1 MAHRNNFEL
10 EALEPRVL
18 MSGDGLLAGLI
29 PAPAVVLAE
38 NVMEERQDLRS
49 FDSFADRVSDSATP
63 AASIFEGV
71 AMSPLAPPPET
82 SGTVDQD
89 NVGGDATT
97 AKVQGAPAELTPT
110 PPPGQAKVEL
120 SLLEIFKAEITNPIS
135 GQLTE
140 TLRVANAPP
149 EAALQSPQSAP
160 AIANLPEIGAL
171 TGDSASPLASQP
183 AATADFWLIGSAVD
197 PLSGSELGGEVAVS
211 ALPAGMVA
219 EQIHEDV
226 LNGLVATS
234 LAYSPPAQPDD
245 AADGVGAQNT
255 STTEDGTS
263 AATTTEPELAIPSAN
278 QVQAPVPDQAA
289 PAEPTPASPL
299 GSAKADSGL
308 LEISESERTNPL
320 PGQLTETLRVA
331 NAPPEAAPPS
341 PQPAPTTANPAE
353 LGGLSGDSASPLASQ
368 PVGSLELSFAGS
380 AVDPVAGNELS
391 VGAVGRAVPSGMAAE
406 QIHDTTLDGPAAT
419 ALAYSPPAEPDDG
432 AGEVVAQNTS
442 TTGDGATAAG
452 TAEPEQAI
460 PSASQ
465 AQAPVQ
471 DQAALADPV
480 PEMAPR
486 ETGSPSDAGLDPLN
500 PTVGQ
505 LTETLTVANAPP
517 SPALPDTQT
526 AQPPVLPGLQ
536 WSGGGVE
543 SLVGQVVY
551 LDFDGASNVTYHG
564 PVVVEGINVPAFNL
578 SATGLGG
585 QEGAVIDRVLAALNE
600 RFSEFGVTFT
610 TTRPQAN
617 PEFSTIYV
625 GGSGI
630 EFARY
635 SIISGVAEGVDV
647 GNLNRRDN
655 AFVFAER
662 SDLGSVDDSVLTLTR
677 SIQHEAGHLLGYRHT
692 AADAEPASPLSQV
705 ADTNGH
711 TGDVIEIDLKQLFT
725 SGVSFAWRGNPAP
738 PRVGI
743 PEGTLVFSDT
753 MTGAAFQS
761 TGKLWFIPG
770 FQTGP
775 PDTSATDRG
784 FQGTVTLQFDIVG
797 YAFPQSVTLIIDP
810 GISPF
815 SLSGSVGD
823 HGDNYRLDVYRVQQ
837 RLLFL
842 NFRGEKVAG
851 TFPDIMA
858 TGEID
863 RDTPNGLLTIQAIQL
878 FQGATD
884 PIQKGSKAGI
894 LDRAD
899 KGKQTGKILPSSRD
913 LNWLNATNAPVW
925 TEFLDTD
932 GAGGEMD
939 IKDGVAQPERFAVP
953 WTISAIQAAA
963 GVPGT
968 QLIVIT
974 ALSERGWTK
983 LHSEHKSGND
993 IDVRPRSSNGLWY
1006 DFTGVRTS
1014 LNHSQS
1020 FWQSVAVYDNSD
1032 SIGTAAKARS
1042 GVFVGETAWSTN
1054 SDFLSTNVW
1063 NIEQTIDNLYA
1074 KRNANDAYS
1083 AVVRNQVT
1091 PNPGETDEQR
1101 FDRGFDVLVPVQEG
1115 PNQTG
1120 YDRGATVALVKA
1132 FGAQPNVIRVIFN
1145 DPRARLMARDGTDAV
1160 PATLVLTKDQTHG
1173 NHFHVDV
1180 KPPLQ
1185 ELAIYDFNGKTG
1197 DVIEINLKDA
1207 SNSTA
1212 FVPVVGSIGSM
1223 VTVVGGKVLYAGDFA
1238 TSGKLYFVPD
1248 VASVEAGFQGETS
1261 LHVQMNGVQ
1270 RTVRITVKPGTNPFK
1285 LNASVGAGG
1294 TNIQID
1300 VNVLRVQ
1307 QRLKYLGFPSVG
1319 GAMVIVD
1326 GKISGALDDTIGAIK
1341 LFQEAIRT
1349 NYVTISDGRVD
1360 PSGSTK
1366 NWLSSPQAPRW
1377 QQAPSSFS
1385 PFGFPESY
1393 GTSWAID
1400 LLSAV
1405 HASSNLVSNSF
1416 SLTLRAI
1423 SSNDGVSATSPTR
1436 TSGMELDLN
1445 IPTNAQTPGTGTSLN
1460 QDESYVLSV
1469 MKIFY
1474 YSQQTLNPAVG
1485 VWRISLGNKNIV
1497 ARFNADTQT
1506 QVAFEDAT
1514 GAHLDHM
1521 SVSLRA
1527 NFIPSGPAVGLING
1541 LSSLQV
1547 VLGGVDQSV
1556 AFNQSFPLGDQR
1568 MIDFFGFNEGFKTN
1582 LSDPI
1587 SAYFQANPEV
1597 AIDELLELIKSLPA
1611 VPFADVELA
1620 ADGSTVTFGVI
1631 YRLQA
1636 SKDVPINFGVG
1647 GEAFGISVGDGDA
1660 LHIAAEANFEFSFGV
1675 DLTGTAAPGEAFFV
1689 IPKGLSFRASLSVAE
1704 LNLAINLGFLGA
1716 DIDGGNIELDA
1727 NLVMDF
1733 VDPNLD
1739 GKLTLN
1745 ELVNTPFGTLVSITV
1760 PRATFYAD
1768 LPITVT
1774 LGDTFLT
1781 DGTQAIVIEDD
1792 NIFAAPAPSFTFTG
1806 FDDLKVFG
1814 NLRAGDVVTWLKQ
1827 LGDWLKTYRDSDFFD
1842 LQLPFTGG
1850 KRVGDWFDSGTA
1862 FADSIYKRMILRE
1875 VVATGAQTIAF
1886 RTLGQLTAD
1895 VHFTV
1900 TVGTDAPVAVTVLA
1914 SATNGNSALAH
1925 AAADFNSALLQQQP
1939 ALAAKVEFLITPDG
1953 GLSLTLKDGQTA
1965 DTLKLEA
1972 ASANDAI
1979 VTQAGFTA
1987 SQNSTVTQRFNTI
2000 QGFVARLNDILSPLV
2015 ITPHYDAVTKEVTMN
2030 VHFDWHYSKTTP
2042 VNLGGDLGPIANF
2055 STTAKFNIDATLT
2068 FDFTLGFVLKPRNT
2082 PELITSAFVPPPSDG
2097 RLHANSS
2104 FYLHVGTDPPV
2115 LVTLS
2120 AVDTAN
2126 HNSLADLAAYINTRL
2141 TAAGLGNKLRAQV
2154 TGGTHLALAVL
2165 NEDGDGDGHL
2175 DVAEDLDHDGKLD
2188 RKEDLPQP
2196 GRPLGDGRLD
2206 IFEDLNGDGV
2216 LQAWEDVD
2224 LDGHLDVNED
2234 FDGDSLLGTV
2244 NEDVDGDGHLDV
2256 TEDTLIVNGVLD
2268 SLLGVQTLRIVAD
2281 AADPIFTEVGFLPE
2295 TARAE
2300 SRGLFLENAKVKGTL
2315 DVSLALTGSGAKAR
2329 FSIFGIGIGS
2339 GSAVGQLKLDAM
2351 LRSRGT
2357 NPLPR
2362 VSLTEL
2368 FAAANAGALGEVL
2381 GNSVNINLPPKLGGS
2396 FNLTLGDI
2404 TLTPSFFTLPADAQI
2419 IIGIPDI
2426 TNLKGPDGQ
2435 LKIHAE
2441 PTLVAVPASP
2451 AGPGIWVVYPNLE
2464 GLFQFSKLDIPSYI
2478 LALDALVQDLGKLS
2492 TFDFLNKPLPL
2503 INQSLSGL
2511 IGQAATLAQWV
2522 NDVRSNPGDTLT
2534 ALETKLET
2542 ALGINPS
2549 LFTLSI
2555 DNVPNPSLAPS
2566 GTPGNKDEA
2575 VFNPQGGNNALRFTN
2590 TSANKVTVRF
2600 IDEGHIPGVTNTAT
2614 AVWDSG
2620 RNTLTIEINSG
2631 FTTAANVIAAVSGSG
2646 AAALVTVAKDTTTT
2660 TGDGPA
2666 NDGSG
2671 VITKTALKLH
2681 FNYTLAYGLVDRNFE
2696 LDLAD
2701 LVALL
2706 PEGSPAIGLLA
2717 GITSFIDVGGT
2728 GKLNISASATL
2739 TIDFGL
2745 DLTNPCDPQPFLY
2758 DTTGIVLKGRVT
2770 ATDLDFE
2777 AALGPLGIFVENGSA
2792 ALDGD
2797 GNPLTADDVMFSVGL
2812 IDNNDDGRH
2821 YLSETF
2827 FNDSNLALT
2836 FSGGVGATL
2845 PLYFP
2850 VKSLPYGGSSGDT
2863 HRPDGYPDNQL
2874 VFEAAD
2880 LVRLFKPYVT
2890 TALAGTQQ
2898 VTIQPVG
2905 DNNDFIITSTLHTGV
2920 KVKFLH
2926 STTAAVGADY
2936 DSGKNS
2942 LFITLNHGVTTAAQV
2957 IAVIN
2962 TYANGFSA
2970 LPVATADTGAV
2981 KVPVLLI
2988 TPDFNSLFLDIN
3000 DLCELLRSSGVL
3012 FDGLDELLGKIEGG
3026 LDKVAFGGNF
3036 PLVGDKLAQGA
3047 NFIRGFRNGLLA
3059 ELRSKLATVGGDPIN
3074 LAKQAIWNVLGQPGL
3089 DILVRP
3095 NGDDD
3100 LTGWSDL
3107 EIGCANNEITFNL
3120 RLKKSM
3126 GIVDTTGN
3134 PIAIDLG
3141 IPSLG
3146 LEVNG
3151 NVKIEIGFD
3160 VRLKFGINKTD
3171 GFYFD
3176 TSNTFDDDFPT
3187 GNGRPELVVDLMVT
3201 VPGLNVTGRL
3211 FFLQLNVKDGHTA
3224 HIGHSVGDHDPNL
3237 PGDIDPSKL
3246 YGRLTVDV
3254 TDPVGTDKRLT
3265 FAEMRSGGFSFGDV
3279 FKATFGLTANVNLD
3293 LLVTFGG
3300 DAAFPNFAAEFD
3312 LDWSWMSGPASVPT
3326 VRIAFNHLTIDAGSF
3341 VSNVLAPILKQV
3353 QQVTGPIEPI
3363 AKLLVAPIPGLSD
3376 VSGKD
3381 VTFLDLAE
3389 RFGYLKPST
3398 RKFLET
3404 VVNLISIINDVGAAS
3419 SGAGANALTFD
3430 LGSYTL
3436 NATWPAASGS
3446 TPMVAGPMN
3455 HSESMA
3461 TPSAA
3466 NPGIITA
3473 LKKVLSNLRE
3483 LGFEFPILTA
3493 GEIFKLIQGR
3503 PATLVE
3509 YTMPPVDLF
3518 FSFSQVIPLFPPFLT
3533 LIIGGEISTNIN
3545 LTFGFDTQ
3553 GILLYK
3559 ESHKVA
3565 DLFEGFFIKDKDDDG
3580 NELTEVKFKGGLS
3593 ISAASGLSFGPV
3605 SVLLGATGT
3614 LFVELQF
3621 DLNDPDNDGKVRPS
3635 EIIANARRDVRCIF
3649 DINGQIYFTLS
3660 AFVEGKAF
3668 GLKFRKD
3675 FEFAKISIYEF
3686 DLTCPPPILAHTNG
3700 TQLVLHMGPEAHRRE
3715 EIDANDGNESFT
3727 VQSLGGMPGDEHV
3740 LVKWSGFQKEFDH
3753 ISSIIAKGGN
3763 GNDIID
3769 ARGVLSPVLFDGGTG
3784 DDLIY
3789 ASDNASNVIHGD
3801 SGDDTLIGTLKFGN
3815 QMMYGGDGNDLLT
3828 GSTFRD
3834 VFFGGAGNDTLI
3846 GNGGNDHFYGEDG
3859 NDILTTLAG
3868 NDYLDGGDGNDVLD
3882 AGEGHDRLWGGTGND
3897 TLRGG
3902 RGNDWLVGGLGADT
3916 LDGGPGGDILVGD
3929 EAASITI
3936 MVGSGSGN
3944 AVTWNLAATTGP
3956 TTWNGTASP
3965 TTWDVAGLTGAG
3977 DDLLIGGAGSDVL
3990 FGGGGD
3996 DSMFGGAL
4004 TASGVATPLE
4014 QDGVDFMDGGAGDDV
4029 GYADDAFAAIGVRP
4043 SGPTVSG
4050 RVWSDTNGDGI
4061 QDSGERG
4068 MAGVTVQI
4076 YNGTTFV
4083 LEDAVTT
4090 GTVGDYSFIGLH
4102 VGSYFVKFVK
4112 LGSVQVFSPK
4122 GVGSDDTVDSDAD
4135 MVTDAVAHTVEGQTA
4150 GFTLG
4155 ATSGKTGLDA
4165 GLRGPPI
4172 VVIDDVTKAEGTM
4185 LGSLLG
4191 ATTYGNTAFTFTVNL
4206 SAPSAQTVTV
4216 QYATLNGLD
4225 HPAVVGTD
4233 LAAASGTLTFTPGTT
4248 NRTVTVMVGADNVYE
4263 SSEDFRVLLS
4273 SALEGGSASLTIAKA
4288 TGQGVILDD
4297 DPKPT
4302 VSIGDATVSPMF
4314 SADVLIGLSGV
4325 VAKLTIHSD
4334 PVSQHLWNQF
4344 SLPEQQVLTDLNST
4358 PQQQRSTLIAALNR
4372 ILRGNSIYD
4381 AARFAGVTLSA
4392 EALLLLSQN
4401 PTGGFLARLN
4411 RLLIEQAY
4419 PLEIAKSKASVTE
4432 AAGGTVANFT
4442 LHLSNP
4448 SDQPVTVDWTTA
4460 DFGHTTGEVAPDSA
4474 HFGADYTDASGTST
4488 FAPGVTELTDAI
4500 KINIL
4505 DDALDERD
4513 EHFLVVLANPINAG
4527 ILDGFGNAN
4536 IQDDDAPPV
4545 VDIVQAM
4552 VPVTEGDAGYQTAT
4566 FTISLNVRSG
4576 LDVKVTWATARGTA
4590 TDLGTSIFDQPDFV
4604 HDTGEVIFRPDDLS
4618 LSREIKVKVLGDTVV
4633 EGAEE
4638 FFVNLVR
4645 ADNATI
4651 GDNHAIVAITETE
4664 SGADVGPWNVQF
4676 SDVKYTAQEDGGFAA
4691 VTLVRAAG
4699 SSEAVAVLYSQNGS
4713 ATAGLDYTSTR
4724 TLVFFAEAETEKT
4737 ILIPILQDMLI
4748 EGTETVALFL
4758 RNPTGGLVR
4767 GEFTTATL
4775 CILDDEPRP
4784 TVRIDDK
4791 IVTEADP
4798 ISSGGTSDTQ
4808 TISFTL
4814 HLSAMA
4820 EIPVNVPWSTNN
4832 RSAIGGF
4839 DYSNAAGTATFGIHA
4854 LTTTITVTV
4863 HNDDIAE
4870 PVEEFVINLGT
4881 PDQATLDD
4889 RQALGTIIDDDKTP
4903 ISGRVFLD
4911 EDGDGHFDFFEHG
4924 LAGLQVTVTDHANT
4938 SMTVA
4943 TDPMGVW
4950 HANVLMGATKIEVIE
4965 TGLPH
4970 GVVLSTG
4977 NSPQTATISDTV
4989 AMAADVGYK
4998 ADLVPDVP
5006 ADAIGEGSGG
5016 LDDTVF
5022 GGDGD
5027 DILNGGGGADF
5038 LIGGHWLLGAGCAC
5052 AGSAYDAHLEQADGM
5067 SRINLAAASR
5077 NDGGTITGLVFD
5089 DLNGNGSYDGPDTL
5103 VAGVTV
5109 NLFDRYYALV
5119 ASAVTDGNGRYSFS
5133 HLAGCDYA
5141 VQFVAPPGRR
5151 FVPPGVGGNVATDS
5165 DADTLSGLTP
5175 QVPIFGTGTASNV
5188 DAGVT
5193 TLPLPSNGPWALSFG
5208 NSVYNVWEPDGL
5220 AQILIQ
5226 RMPGSFEPLVVFF
5239 TQGGTANAGADYTAL
5254 FRRLVDLS
5262 GAQDDIVLTLNI
5274 VDDGVT
5280 EGLETIRLF
5289 LLNPTGGPVNSQRP
5303 EAVVLIFDLRCTDND
5318 RITGSQG
5325 DDVMLGDHG
5334 FVENGGALT
5343 FIGGSGNDALRGGSG
5358 NDMLHGQSGNDRLDG
5373 GNGDDLLVGGEGD
5386 DVYLFDTDEP
5396 AGSDILTE
5404 LPGATN
5410 GIDRLDFSGT
5420 TGVAVSV
5427 DVGLTTTQD
5436 VSMIGI
5442 VKHLRLTLSSGNA
5455 IEDLIGGGANDTL
5468 LGNVIDNVMTGGP
5481 GSDLIDG
5488 RSGTDKLVESRDAD
5502 FVLTNT
5508 TLKVGLVVPIELDTL
5523 VGIER
5528 VELAGGSSKNLF
5540 DVSGWTGGPVG
5551 IDGRAG
5557 TDTILS
5563 TNDANFTLTDTQL
5576 LRSPGT
5582 LFTLASVENAI
5593 LTGGA
5598 GDNMLDASSFT
5609 GSATL
5614 IGAAG
5619 IDMLLGGPGDN
5630 VYSFVTDTVLG
5641 SDTIIDSGGMDSLD
5655 FSGTTTL
5662 GVVVDL
5668 SDSGAQVVNTNLTLA
5683 LSNGSSIENV
5693 VGGALDDMLTGNAL
5707 PNRITGGPGN
5717 DTMSGGAGD
5726 DIYVFDTDTTQT
5738 SGAGHDTVTE
5748 ASSAANGVDTLD
5760 FSGTTTLAVIIN
5772 LSLANIDQLVDPNLK
5787 LRLSSGSSVE
5797 NVIGGAFNNRITGND
5812 LNNTFVGGAGNDTYV
5827 FTADTQLGSDT
5838 IVDSDGIDTLDF
5850 SGTTAFGVT
5859 VDLSDP
5865 GAQVVNT
5872 NLTLTLS
5879 NGSSIEHVV
5888 GGAKNDTFIGND
5900 LDNAFVGGAG
5910 DDTYVFD
5917 VDSALGADTI
5927 DESGG
5932 GNDTLDFAATTT
5944 VAITVNLSNAGKQSI
5959 PSLNPNLKLTLGSG
5973 NTIENIIGGGL
5984 ADALTGNALDNVF
5997 TGGGGLDTIVGGA
6010 GINTVREA
6018 RNANFTLTNTS
6029 LTIAGGVGS
6038 ETDTLANIQRATLA
6052 GGAGINSLDA
6062 SAFSGA
6068 VTLDGGG
6075 GDDTLTGG
6083 SGDDTYVFHDGWGMD
6098 TIQESTG
6105 GGSDALDFS
6114 RVTAGGTFNIL
6125 PASVSVTQGVNAVTY
6140 IGAYIEK
6147 FIGTSGDDTFNV
6159 TTSTTT
6165 AFSLDGGNSTN
6176 DRLTLTGTGGQP
6188 VTYNNFEQVL
6198 P

>member
-18 MSGDGLLAGLI
+18 MSGDGLLAGLG

-38 NVMEERQDLRS
+38 TVMEERQDLRS

-71 AMSPLAPPPET
+71 AMSPLAPPPEM

-97 AKVQGAPAELTPT
+97 AKVQGAPAEPTPT
-110 PPPGQAKVEL
+110 PPHGQAKAEL

-197 PLSGSELGGEVAVS
+197 PLSGRELGVEVAVS

-219 EQIHEDV
+219 EQIDDDA

-234 LAYSPPAQPDD
+234 LAYSPTAQPDD

-255 STTEDGTS
+255 STTEDGTT
-263 AATTTEPELAIPSAN
+263 AVTTAEPELAIPSAN

-331 NAPPEAAPPS
+331 NAPPKAAPPS

-353 LGGLSGDSASPLASQ
+353 LGALSG
-368 PVGSLELSFAGS
+368 GSLLPHALPAVALVDLSLAGS
-380 AVDPVAGNELS
+380 PVDSVAGNELS
-391 VGAVGRAVPSGMAAE
+391 VGTVGRALAAGMVAE
-406 QIHDTTLDGPAAT
+406 QINDDVPDGPAAT
-419 ALAYSPPAEPDDG
+419 ALAYSPPAQPDDAADGVG
-432 AGEVVAQNTS
+432 AQKTS
-442 TTGDGATAAG
+442 TTEDGATVASI
-452 TAEPEQAI
+452 AEPEQAV

-486 ETGSPSDAGLDPLN
+486 ETSPPTADGPAPLN
-500 PTVGQ
+500 PTVGL
-505 LTETLTVANAPP
+505 LTETLRSANGPPVESTSLSALQTLFQSDESEPSLGLEDLSVLGLSP
-517 SPALPDTQT
+517 SPAFAP
-526 AQPPVLPGLQ
+526 
-536 WSGGGVE
+536 
-543 SLVGQVVY
+543 
-551 LDFDGASNVTYHG
+551 
-564 PVVVEGINVPAFNL
+564 
-578 SATGLGG
+578 
-585 QEGAVIDRVLAALNE
+585 E
-600 RFSEFGVTFT
+600 R
-610 TTRPQAN
+610 P
-617 PEFSTIYV
+617 
-625 GGSGI
+625 
-630 EFARY
+630 
-635 SIISGVAEGVDV
+635 
-647 GNLNRRDN
+647 
-655 AFVFAER
+655 
-662 SDLGSVDDSVLTLTR
+662 
-677 SIQHEAGHLLGYRHT
+677 
-692 AADAEPASPLSQV
+692 
-705 ADTNGH
+705 
-711 TGDVIEIDLKQLFT
+711 
-725 SGVSFAWRGNPAP
+725 
-738 PRVGI
+738 
-743 PEGTLVFSDT
+743 
-753 MTGAAFQS
+753 
-761 TGKLWFIPG
+761 
-770 FQTGP
+770 
-775 PDTSATDRG
+775 
-784 FQGTVTLQFDIVG
+784 
-797 YAFPQSVTLIIDP
+797 
-810 GISPF
+810 
-815 SLSGSVGD
+815 
-823 HGDNYRLDVYRVQQ
+823 
-837 RLLFL
+837 LLFL
-842 NFRGEKVAG
+842 PGIGGVFAVAG
-851 TFPDIMA
+851 QESYWYTHRGIDPALLRIDPIAGTYEDLIKTLTLPNVGVGYTLGQDFFVANYDWRMPVGPDDGTFDGKLTGLTA
-858 TGEID
+858 TGITDLSYETGVDYMGYWLKQASDIWAMNHGGARPASVDVIGHSTGNLVIRAYLQSGPAYGGLFDGSNYLPKVNHFVSLAAPYRGAVFPWNILHDDWNGQTTYRVVFSQLINNAYKQYLAGDTIYGPDGDITSAMNLGHTEFID
-863 RDTPNGLLTIQAIQL
+863 KYASTVRGLL
-878 FQGATD
+878 ATYD
-884 PIQKGSKAGI
+884 
-894 LDRAD
+894 
-899 KGKQTGKILPSSRD
+899 
-913 LNWLNATNAPVW
+913 
-925 TEFLDTD
+925 FLDTD
-932 GAGGEMD
+932 GSDGQDVFTNVNSSAADRNGILLDLNDGLDIDYKLEELSPMD
-939 IKDGVAQPERFAVP
+939 WGYHPAVGPVRYPTNFINKLQGNLTVIYSGVRDTLTNAVQHVGPVSPLDEVQPFDVFLGKLPTPSQTWFKDEFLLGRPVNGDGTVPLESSRDLFWHSDDPNAAKPYPNLSLRPLSHPTMTVPCEEDVGHSSMVSATQTQQLLLDALVGVGNYSDSS
-953 WTISAIQAAA
+953 ISHCSQFSN
-963 GVPGT
+963 T
-968 QLIVIT
+968 T
-974 ALSERGWTK
+974 ALVNAIALGILK
-983 LHSEHKSGND
+983 PLQMAANLD
-993 IDVRPRSSNGLWY
+993 ITTIKNVIKNGVDRLAFLAKDVLSNASFMQWNVPIINKPLNQLLDVNSIVTSAVTPLTTYLNGL
-1006 DFTGVRTS
+1006 V
-1014 LNHSQS
+1014 
-1020 FWQSVAVYDNSD
+1020 
-1032 SIGTAAKARS
+1032 GT
-1042 GVFVGETAWSTN
+1042 
-1054 SDFLSTNVW
+1054 
-1063 NIEQTIDNLYA
+1063 
-1074 KRNANDAYS
+1074 
-1083 AVVRNQVT
+1083 
-1091 PNPGETDEQR
+1091 
-1101 FDRGFDVLVPVQEG
+1101 
-1115 PNQTG
+1115 
-1120 YDRGATVALVKA
+1120 
-1132 FGAQPNVIRVIFN
+1132 
-1145 DPRARLMARDGTDAV
+1145 
-1160 PATLVLTKDQTHG
+1160 
-1173 NHFHVDV
+1173 
-1180 KPPLQ
+1180 
-1185 ELAIYDFNGKTG
+1185 
-1197 DVIEINLKDA
+1197 
-1207 SNSTA
+1207 
-1212 FVPVVGSIGSM
+1212 
-1223 VTVVGGKVLYAGDFA
+1223 
-1238 TSGKLYFVPD
+1238 
-1248 VASVEAGFQGETS
+1248 
-1261 LHVQMNGVQ
+1261 LHVQDLLDKLREFALFADGLSYFGLLAPNQ
-1270 RTVRITVKPGTNPFK
+1270 IFINIPITKTFTSSEVIDLGTGA
-1285 LNASVGAGG
+1285 NA
-1294 TNIQID
+1294 
-1300 VNVLRVQ
+1300 
-1307 QRLKYLGFPSVG
+1307 LGL
-1319 GAMVIVD
+1319 
-1326 GKISGALDDTIGAIK
+1326 ALDTNANYDA
-1341 LFQEAIRT
+1341 EAT
-1349 NYVTISDGRVD
+1349 
-1360 PSGSTK
+1360 
-1366 NWLSSPQAPRW
+1366 
-1377 QQAPSSFS
+1377 
-1385 PFGFPESY
+1385 
-1393 GTSWAID
+1393 
-1400 LLSAV
+1400 
-1405 HASSNLVSNSF
+1405 F
-1416 SLTLRAI
+1416 SL
-1423 SSNDGVSATSPTR
+1423 
-1436 TSGMELDLN
+1436 DL
-1445 IPTNAQTPGTGTSLN
+1445 T
-1460 QDESYVLSV
+1460 
-1469 MKIFY
+1469 
-1474 YSQQTLNPAVG
+1474 
-1485 VWRISLGNKNIV
+1485 
-1497 ARFNADTQT
+1497 
-1506 QVAFEDAT
+1506 
-1514 GAHLDHM
+1514 
-1521 SVSLRA
+1521 
-1527 NFIPSGPAVGLING
+1527 
-1541 LSSLQV
+1541 
-1547 VLGGVDQSV
+1547 
-1556 AFNQSFPLGDQR
+1556 
-1568 MIDFFGFNEGFKTN
+1568 
-1582 LSDPI
+1582 
-1587 SAYFQANPEV
+1587 
-1597 AIDELLELIKSLPA
+1597 
-1611 VPFADVELA
+1611 
-1620 ADGSTVTFGVI
+1620 
-1631 YRLQA
+1631 
-1636 SKDVPINFGVG
+1636 
-1647 GEAFGISVGDGDA
+1647 
-1660 LHIAAEANFEFSFGV
+1660 FGV
-1675 DLTGTAAPGEAFFV
+1675 DLGTGVFFV
-1689 IPKGLSFRASLSVAE
+1689 RKADLAVDISVQAHGLDVDGHFGNTSTTFSVVNGDIVMAGRITARMLDPTPIDGQITLAELITGDSNTLFELLTQGTLAAQFPLTGQLGSYSTTVFGIPTIRVTDDNLFNNDAPDVFVDFTFNPAIETNILSLLDKLDSFADTLSAVPELNGKLPFIADE
-1704 LNLAINLGFLGA
+1704 ARNTLNTLFHNSPGPNIGDFFKLKQLAQTYLGGNTSTVRGFTTAILNLALSKVGNNAQTTQSFGPVHVTGGLFPVDGELRIDV
-1716 DIDGGNIELDA
+1716 DIDFSKTRTEDLKLEGLTTDYGLTVGSISVPLGITYGLKTKFSFGIRASDLVSFVRITQFDVSGSANTSTLTFGALLGVIGVQVSNGSLAFSASAAGTLTDSDNHIYFTEINSLSGLFGNFAWTTAPIAPLTLTLPITTTFGSYSA
-1727 NLVMDF
+1727 PPGAQIV
-1733 VDPNLD
+1733 VADPNL
-1739 GKLTLN
+1739 LAN
-1745 ELVNTPFGTLVSITV
+1745 P
-1760 PRATFYAD
+1760 P
-1768 LPITVT
+1768 PTVT
-1774 LGDTFLT
+1774 ATGLSNLVDFSNITP
-1781 DGTQAIVIEDD
+1781 TQVV
-1792 NIFAAPAPSFTFTG
+1792 
-1806 FDDLKVFG
+1806 DL
-1814 NLRAGDVVTWLKQ
+1814 LKR
-1827 LGDWLKTYRDSDFFD
+1827 LGDWFNTYRDSDFFD
-1842 LQLPFTGG
+1842 LELPFTGG

-1862 FADSIYKRMILRE
+1862 FVDSIYKRMILRE

-1900 TVGTDAPVAVTVLA
+1900 TVGMDAPVSVTVSHLNT
-1914 SATNGNSALAH
+1914 SGNSSLAH
-1925 AAADFNSALLQQQP
+1925 AAADFDAALP
-1939 ALAAKVEFLITPDG
+1939 AALAAKVQFILTPDG

-2055 STTAKFNIDATLT
+2055 STSAQFNIDATLT
-2068 FDFTLGFVLKPRNT
+2068 FDFTLGFALKPKNT
-2082 PELITSAFVPPPSDG
+2082 PELVTSAFVPPPSDG

-2120 AVDTAN
+2120 KADTAN
-2126 HNSLADLAAYINTRL
+2126 HNSLADLAGYINTRL
-2141 TAAGLGNKLRAQV
+2141 TAAGIGNKVRAQV

-2165 NEDGDGDGHL
+2165 NEDVDGDGHL

-2196 GRPLGDGRLD
+2196 GRPLGDGHLD

-2224 LDGHLDVNED
+2224 GDGHLDVNED
-2234 FDGDSLLGTV
+2234 FDGDGLLGTV

-2300 SRGLFLENAKVKGTL
+2300 SKGLFVENATVKGTL
-2315 DVSLALTGSGAKAR
+2315 TANLSNITADAR
-2329 FSIFGIGIGS
+2329 FGILGIHIGN
-2339 GSAVGQLKLDAM
+2339 GSATGNAGFEVM
-2351 LRSRGT
+2351 LRNRAGTSRRI
-2357 NPLPR
+2357 PLA
-2362 VSLTEL
+2362 EL
-2368 FAAANAGALGEVL
+2368 FAAANAGALGEVF
-2381 GNSVNINLPPKLGGS
+2381 SSSANISLPPKFSGS
-2396 FNLTLGDI
+2396 FNLTLDHITVEFPGI
-2404 TLTPSFFTLPADAQI
+2404 TLPDDAQI
-2419 IIGIPDI
+2419 LIGIPDI
-2426 TNLKGPDGQ
+2426 TNLKGVDGH
-2435 LKIHAE
+2435 LVIHAD

-2522 NDVRSNPGDTLT
+2522 NDVRSDPGDTLT

-2542 ALGINPS
+2542 ALGIDPS

-2890 TALAGTQQ
+2890 TGLAGAQK

-2905 DNNDFIITSTLHTGV
+2905 DNNDFIITSTQHTGV

-2936 DSGKNS
+2936 DSGNNI

-2957 IAVIN
+2957 IGVIN

-2970 LPVATADTGAV
+2970 LPVAADTGAV

-2988 TPDFNSLFLDIN
+2988 TPDFNSLFPDIN

-3026 LDKVAFGGNF
+3026 LDKVALSGNF

-3074 LAKQAIWNVLGQPGL
+3074 LVKQAIWNVLGQPGL

-3134 PIAIDLG
+3134 PIAIDFG

-3151 NVKIEIGFD
+3151 NVKIEMGFD
-3160 VRLKFGINKTD
+3160 LRLKFGINKTD

-3176 TSNTFDDDFPT
+3176 TSNTFDTTFPA
-3187 GNGRPELVVDLMVT
+3187 GSGRPELVVDLMVT
-3201 VPGLNVTGRL
+3201 VPGLDLTGSL
-3211 FFLQLNVKDGHTA
+3211 FFLQLNIKDGHTA
-3224 HIGHSVGDHDPNL
+3224 HIGHL
-3237 PGDIDPSKL
+3237 PVEDQGGS
-3246 YGRLTVDV
+3246 GFSHFGGQLTVDV
-3254 TDPVGTDKRLT
+3254 LDPVPGTGNEVNKLT
-3265 FAEMRSGGFSFGDV
+3265 FAEMRSGGFRFGDA
-3279 FKATFGLTANVNLD
+3279 FKASFSLVAEVNLD
-3293 LLVTFGG
+3293 LLVTFGS
-3300 DAAFPNFAAEFD
+3300 DAAFPKFAAEFD
-3312 LDWSWMSGPASVPT
+3312 LDWSWMSGTASVPT
-3326 VRIAFNHLTIDAGSF
+3326 VSIAFNHLTIDAGSF

-3376 VSGKD
+3376 VSGQE
-3381 VTFLDLAE
+3381 VNFLDLAE

-3649 DINGQIYFTLS
+3649 DINGEIYFTLS

-3740 LVKWSGFQKEFDH
+3740 LVKWNGFQKEFDH

-3868 NDYLDGGDGNDVLD
+3868 NDYLDGGDGSDVLD
-3882 AGEGHDRLWGGTGND
+3882 AGEGDDRLWGGTGND

-3936 MVGSGSGN
+3936 MIGSGSGN

-4043 SGPTVSG
+4043 SGLTVSG

-4090 GTVGDYSFIGLH
+4090 GAVGDYSFIGLH

-4135 MVTDAVAHTVEGQTA
+4135 VVTDAVAHTVEGQTA

-4225 HPAVVGTD
+4225 HPAVVGTE

-4248 NRTVTVMVGADNVYE
+4248 SRTVTVMVGADNVYE

-4566 FTISLNVRSG
+4566 FTIRLNVRSG

-4737 ILIPILQDMLI
+4737 ILIPIFQDMLI

-4839 DYSNAAGTATFGIHA
+4839 DHANAAGTATFGIHA

-4965 TGLPH
+4965 TGLPP

-5141 VQFVAPPGRR
+5141 VQFVAPPGLR

-5239 TQGGTANAGADYTAL
+5239 TQGGTANAGADYTVL

-5262 GAQDDIVLTLNI
+5262 GAQNDIVLTLNI

-5289 LLNPTGGPVNSQRP
+5289 LLNPTGGPVNSQQP

-5427 DVGLTTTQD
+5427 DLGLTTTQD

-5468 LGNVIDNVMTGGP
+5468 LGNVLDNVMTGGP

-5488 RSGTDKLVESRDAD
+5488 RSGTDKLVGSRDAD

-5508 TLKVGLVVPIELDTL
+5508 TLKVGLGVPIELDTL

-5528 VELAGGSSKNLF
+5528 VELTGGSSKNLF

-5576 LRSPGT
+5576 LRSPGI

-5593 LTGGA
+5593 LTGGV
-5598 GDNMLDASSFT
+5598 GDNMLDASAFT
-5609 GSATL
+5609 GAATL

-5630 VYSFVTDTVLG
+5630 VYPFITDTVLG
-5641 SDTIIDSGGMDSLD
+5641 SDTIIDPGGMDSLD

-5668 SDSGAQVVNTNLTLA
+5668 SESGAQVVNTNLTLA

-5693 VGGALDDMLTGNAL
+5693 VGGVLNDMLTGNAL
-5707 PNRITGGPGN
+5707 ANRITGGPGN
-5717 DTMSGGAGD
+5717 DTMDGGAGD

-5748 ASSAANGVDTLD
+5748 ASGAANGVDTLD

-5772 LSLANIDQLVDPNLK
+5772 LSLANIDQPVNPNVK
-5787 LRLSSGSSVE
+5787 LRLSSGSSIE
-5797 NVIGGAFNNRITGND
+5797 NVIGGAFNNRTTGND

-5827 FTADTQLGSDT
+5827 FTADTELGSDT

-5865 GAQVVNT
+5865 GARVLNT

-5879 NGSSIEHVV
+5879 NGSSIENVV

-5900 LDNAFVGGAG
+5900 LDNSFVGGAG
-5910 DDTYVFD
+5910 DDTYFFD
-5917 VDSALGADTI
+5917 LDSALGADTI

-5932 GNDTLDFAATTT
+5932 GNDTLDFSATTT

-5959 PSLNPNLKLTLGSG
+5959 SSLSPNLKLTLGSG

-5984 ADALTGNALDNVF
+5984 ADSLTGNALDNVF
-5997 TGGGGLDTIVGGA
+5997 TGGGGSDTIVGGA
-6010 GINTVREA
+6010 GVNTVREA
-6018 RNANFTLTNTS
+6018 RDANFTLTNTS
-6029 LTIAGGVGS
+6029 LTIAGGIGS
-6038 ETDTLANIQRATLA
+6038 ETDTLANIQRAILA

-6062 SAFSGA
+6062 SVFSGA
-6068 VTLDGGG
+6068 VTLAGGG
-6075 GDDTLTGG
+6075 GDDTLAGG

-6098 TIQESTG
+6098 TIQESTTA
-6105 GGSDALDFS
+6105 GSDTLDFS
-6114 RVTAGGTFNIL
+6114 RVSTGGTFNIL
-6125 PASVSVTQGVNAVTY
+6125 PASVSVTQGVNLVTY
-6140 IGAYIEK
+6140 FGASIEK
-6147 FIGTSGDDTFNV
+6147 FIGTSGDDAFNV
-6159 TTSTTT
+6159 TPSTTT
-6165 AFSLDGGNSTN
+6165 AFSLDGDSGTN
-6176 DRLTLTGTGGQP
+6176 DKLTLTVTGGQP